1 MNNHITRAFVQA
13 TQRIVAYW
21 KYDSKLFDVARCVT
35 LCIAEIRIKSG
46 SLDEERNETWSKSKF
61 ISIDFINSL

>member
-21 KYDSKLFDVARCVT
+21 KYNSKLFNVARCVM
-35 LCIAEIRIKSG
+35 LCIAGIRIKSG
-46 SLDEERNETWSKSKF
+46 SLDEERDKTWSKSKF
-61 ISIDFINSL
+61 ISIDCINSL